1 MGCFLVPGA
10 LAVTTTVFG
19 RRMPARYHIGW
30 LNTMLWGGT
39 LGLAL
44 EHVANNEVV
53 AYPPFL
59 TSMTSAAGISSMLEE
74 IATVGVAITV
84 VFVAIWAATV
94 LAYNRLAHESAKTD
108 KTSKAS

>member
-10 LAVTTTVFG
+10 LAAVTTVF
-19 RRMPARYHIGW
+19 RKRIPARYHVGW

-74 IATVGVAITV
+74 LATVGVAITV
-84 VFVAIWAATV
+84 VFVAVWAATV
-94 LAYNRLAHESAKTD
+94 VAYNRIAKGSANTNE
-108 KTSKAS
+108 TSNGL

>member
-10 LAVTTTVFG
+10 LAVVTTVF
-19 RRMPARYHIGW
+19 RKRIPARYHIGW

-44 EHVANNEVV
+44 EHVANNEIV

-74 IATVGVAITV
+74 IATVGVAIAV
-84 VFVAIWAATV
+84 VFVAVWAATV
-94 LAYNRLAHESAKTD
+94 VTYNRLAHESAEAD
-108 KTSKAS
+108 KTFEAS